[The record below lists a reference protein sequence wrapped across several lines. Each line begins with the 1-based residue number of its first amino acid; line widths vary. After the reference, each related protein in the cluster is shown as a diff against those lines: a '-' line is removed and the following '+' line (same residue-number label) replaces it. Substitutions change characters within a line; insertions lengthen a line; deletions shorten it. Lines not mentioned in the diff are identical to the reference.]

1 MRISFANRL
10 HCSYGRAF
18 LLMTMALYGAGMA
31 APSVL
36 AAAPPA
42 APPAAPATT
51 PMPPPTATG
60 APSPSMLPPA
70 PSAIP
75 PAPPGATLPAGPLT
89 LEQAIAIAFA
99 NNGNVTIAQQNL
111 VQSRNRVT
119 EARAGTLPNV
129 NGGVSYGGTGVNDIG
144 SIFGNVRHSTTFDR
158 GPQPTVQLKATPFD
172 SGQTRYAVR
181 SAQAD
186 VRGAT
191 EALNLEHVNLA
202 FTVTNDF
209 YSLLRAQSLAALS
222 VQQVEQANQQL
233 QLVLGKIAA
242 GAEAA
247 VNRYQF
253 DTALANAQVT
263 LLQNQNAVRQDGAA
277 LRASLG
283 LPVGPPPVLSDV
295 SLPAS
300 STVLPPP
307 PPLDQAL
314 ATASSSHPQIL
325 EDVAAVDSSRS
336 ALRLT
341 ALRRRP
347 ILTTTATVNV
357 NPNDPRTKSDWT
369 VLAAITMPIW
379 DAGVTRAREREARAG
394 LNLAAARLTQTRID
408 ITNTV
413 QQAVLNIQNA
423 KERLDAS
430 RVAADAAA
438 RNLEAEN
445 ARYQQG
451 LAIPVDLTTAQL
463 NSFTAQ
469 SNEIQAL
476 YDYYIAQAQLKQ
488 ALGQ

>member
-1 MRISFANRL
+1 
-10 HCSYGRAF
+10 
-18 LLMTMALYGAGMA
+18 
-31 APSVL
+31 
-36 AAAPPA
+36 
-42 APPAAPATT
+42 
-51 PMPPPTATG
+51 
-60 APSPSMLPPA
+60 MLP
-70 PSAIP
+70 I
-75 PAPPGATLPAGPLT
+75 GLLT
-89 LEQAIAIAFA
+89 LEQAIALAFA
-99 NNGNVTIAQQNL
+99 NNGNVTIAQENV

-129 NGGVSYGGTGVNDIG
+129 TGGVSYGGTGLNDIG
-144 SIFGNVRHSTTFDR
+144 SIFGSVHQTVSFDH
-158 GPQPTVQLKATPFD
+158 GPQPTVQLRATPFD

-186 VRGAT
+186 VRGST

-209 YSLLRAQSLAALS
+209 YELLRAQSLAALS

-242 GAEAA
+242 GAEAS

-253 DTALANAQVT
+253 DVALANAQVT

-277 LRASLG
+277 LRAAMG
-283 LPVGPPPVLSDV
+283 LPVGPPPALADV
-295 SLPAS
+295 ALPAS
-300 STVLPPP
+300 STALPAP
-307 PPLDQAL
+307 PPLDQAI
-314 ATASSSHPQIL
+314 ATANSGHPQIL
-325 EDVAAVDSSRS
+325 QDLAAVDSSRF
-336 ALRLT
+336 ALRLA

-347 ILTTTATVNV
+347 ILTTTAAVNV
-357 NPNDPRTKSDWT
+357 NPNDPRTKSDWM
-369 VLAAITMPIW
+369 VLASISLPIW
-379 DAGVTRAREREARAG
+379 DAGVTRARQQEARAG
-394 LNLAAARLTQTRID
+394 LNLAQARVFQTRID
-408 ITNTV
+408 ISNTV

-469 SNEIQAL
+469 ANEIQAL